1 MKLLCYLISVLSRGL
16 SKTGQQIQY
25 VAGDDGTYE
34 AGWWIGLLNVGNK
47 VRFVPKTINGD
58 AIVYDRATGLTWAAD
73 GDEAGCNNGEQSV
86 WTAAIT
92 YANGLDFAGETDWRV
107 PNYMEL
113 LSLLYCRGDAP
124 LISGRFPNTKNV
136 MYWTST
142 TISVDDT
149 MAYVI
154 YFSSGNASGVSKTYP
169 YAYLRCVRG
178 GL

>member
-16 SKTGQQIQY
+16 PKTGQRIEY

-34 AGWWIGLLNVGNK
+34 AGWWVGRLNYNNRE
-47 VRFVPKTINGD
+47 RFIASTVNGD
-58 AIVYDRATGLTWAAD
+58 DIIYDRATGLTWAAD
-73 GDEAGCNNGEQSV
+73 GDEAGCKNGDYCS
-86 WTAAIT
+86 WNAAIP

-124 LISGRFPNTKNV
+124 LISGRFVNTV
-136 MYWTST
+136 SGMYWSST
-142 TISVDDT
+142 TNSVEDT
-149 MAYVI
+149 LAYAV
-154 YFSSGNASGVSKTYP
+154 YFSSGVTAAVSKGAP
-169 YAYLRCVRG
+169 VPFLRCVRG